1 MRRHNDSRDHPR
13 INGDHE
19 DPRLLSRFTIT
30 KGPTS
35 MGLFSSFK
43 KAFSFSFN
51 VREDARPLSAAEA
64 RGLALGGVYSAEGYL
79 PVNALTLEADPTTA
93 ARLLAGPWEV
103 SGPSDVTEVVE
114 RLLSGLHDHYFRLL
128 NPELT
133 QLAFARSKRSDYQ
146 DALSSLKANGGQQG
160 LDGET
165 LETYFTGWSMAHQS
179 GVLAELPD
187 PLPSSIYGWDIAR
200 LVHVSRLA
208 FDAQYISEDEAFA
221 HIARAVESSRPAFA
235 SWAEFGDS
243 FITGRAFWASQ
254 DVRQPIDPDIH
265 DFQDAIKNLHKTEG
279 SPWLTLSW

>member
-1 MRRHNDSRDHPR
+1 M
-13 INGDHE
+13 
-19 DPRLLSRFTIT
+19 
-30 KGPTS
+30 
-35 MGLFSSFK
+35 
-43 KAFSFSFN
+43 
-51 VREDARPLSAAEA
+51 
-64 RGLALGGVYSAEGYL
+64 AL
-79 PVNALTLEADPTTA
+79 
-93 ARLLAGPWEV
+93 
-103 SGPSDVTEVVE
+103 
-114 RLLSGLHDHYFRLL
+114 
-128 NPELT
+128 
-133 QLAFARSKRSDYQ
+133 
-146 DALSSLKANGGQQG
+146 
-160 LDGET
+160 
-165 LETYFTGWSMAHQS
+165 QS

-208 FDAQYISEDEAFA
+208 FDAQYITEDEAFA